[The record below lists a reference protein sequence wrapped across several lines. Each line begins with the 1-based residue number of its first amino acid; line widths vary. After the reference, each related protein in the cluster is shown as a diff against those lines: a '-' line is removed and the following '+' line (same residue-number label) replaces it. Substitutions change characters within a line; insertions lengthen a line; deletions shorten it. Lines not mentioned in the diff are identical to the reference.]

1 MKKALNSREKEKSA
15 FDFLSSVTLSLVLVP
30 ILAAS
35 VFGTLYPEAN
45 VYHSWWF
52 LFLLTVL
59 SVNLIACTFR
69 RLSAKS
75 RHWGTVAIHLA
86 VILILLGG
94 LASALTNK
102 KGFIGLF
109 EGEAKKS
116 AFITETEKFILPFYI
131 RLDAFETEYYPT
143 GQVKEWRSRVTIFD
157 EETNETVSQTI
168 RVNAPMSYR
177 GWSIYQSSYDE
188 KYPHWAGLIAKRDV
202 SMYFIWP
209 GFVLLFFGLVF
220 HFYVKLLLK
229 SKPAVVQEKEQGGRH
244 E

>member
-1 MKKALNSREKEKSA
+1 MKKVLNTREKEKSA

-35 VFGTLYPEAN
+35 IFGTLYPQVN

-52 LFLLTVL
+52 LFLLVVL
-59 SVNLIACTFR
+59 SVNLTACTFR
-69 RLSAKS
+69 RLSGKS
-75 RHWGTVAIHLA
+75 RHWGTIAVHLS

-102 KGFIGLF
+102 KGFVGLF
-109 EGEAKKS
+109 EGETKKS
-116 AFITETEKFILPFYI
+116 AFITETEKFTLPFYI

-143 GQVKEWRSRVTIFD
+143 GQVKEWRSLVTIFD
-157 EETNETVSQTI
+157 QETNAAVSQMI
-168 RVNAPMSYR
+168 KVNAPMSYR
-177 GWSIYQSSYDE
+177 GWNIYQASYDE
-188 KYPHWAGLIAKRDV
+188 KYPHWSGLTVKKDA

-209 GFVLLFFGLVF
+209 GFTLLFFGLAF
-220 HFYVKLLLK
+220 HFYVKPLLK
-229 SKPAVVQEKEQGGRH
+229 SKPAVIQEKGQGGRH